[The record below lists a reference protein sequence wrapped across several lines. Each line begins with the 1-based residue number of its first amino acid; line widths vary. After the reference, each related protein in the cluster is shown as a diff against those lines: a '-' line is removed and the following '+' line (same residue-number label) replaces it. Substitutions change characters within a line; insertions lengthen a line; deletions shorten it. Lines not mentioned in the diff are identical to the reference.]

1 MLLRSG
7 ILTVTSVI
15 CKQQNDRATYSSLDA
30 RSNALA
36 RGLESVG
43 VRIGDRVGVMLGNS
57 MEHAVV
63 CPDPKSLSQM
73 PCNNQ
78 IPPGNLCTVQAG
90 RDPGR

>member
-1 MLLRSG
+1 MSDF
-7 ILTVTSVI
+7 LTVISVI

-43 VRIGDRVGVMLGNS
+43 VQTGDRVGVMLGNS

-63 CPDPKSLSQM
+63 CCQPVKVFLRYLVITKSLA
-73 PCNNQ
+73 
-78 IPPGNLCTVQAG
+78 GNLCTLQAG
-90 RDPGR
+90 CDPGR